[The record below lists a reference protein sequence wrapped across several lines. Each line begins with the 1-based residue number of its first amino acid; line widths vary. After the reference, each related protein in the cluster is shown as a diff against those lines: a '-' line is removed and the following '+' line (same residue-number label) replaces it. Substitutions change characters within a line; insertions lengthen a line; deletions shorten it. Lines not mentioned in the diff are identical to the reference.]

1 MKLWSLLTLVLL
13 VSASACLNNTDKEQA
28 AAGVPSYNGIPAA
41 DSANYTRIEWLDS
54 SKSMGTMT
62 QGQVL
67 KISYRFRNSG
77 EKPLIIQRVQPGCG
91 CTVAD
96 YPKEPIAPGKEGEI
110 KAEFDSK
117 GKEGVQRKNILVYAN
132 TPELMHTLWFDVTI
146 NK

>member
-1 MKLWSLLTLVLL
+1 MKYWIIAVSFLMLTT
-13 VSASACLNNTDKEQA
+13 ACLNNTDKEQGA
-28 AAGVPSYNGIPAA
+28 TGVPSYNKIPAA
-41 DSANYTRIEWLDS
+41 DSANYTKIEWLDS
-54 SKSMGTMT
+54 SKSLGTIT

-67 KISYRFRNSG
+67 KISYRFKNTG

-96 YPKEPIAPGKEGEI
+96 YPKEPIAPGKEGLI
-110 KAEFDSK
+110 QAEFDSK
-117 GKEGVQRKNILVYAN
+117 GKEGVQHKNIMVYAN

>member
-1 MKLWSLLTLVLL
+1 MKHWIIAASFLMLTT
-13 VSASACLNNTDKEQA
+13 ACLNNTDKEQG
-28 AAGVPSYNGIPAA
+28 AAGVPSYNKIPAA
-41 DSANYTRIEWLDS
+41 DSANYTKIEWLDS
-54 SKSMGTMT
+54 SKSLGTIT

-67 KISYRFRNSG
+67 KISYRFKNTG

-96 YPKEPIAPGKEGEI
+96 YPKEPIAPGKEGLI
-110 KAEFDSK
+110 QAEFDSK
-117 GKEGVQRKNILVYAN
+117 GKEGVQRKNIMVYAN